1 MMQISIY
8 AKNGSLLL
16 DSVTEESIR
25 ISGDLLKKS
34 SGLLKIKTFVPVKE
48 LTSVWHSD
56 LSAMPPMKLPW
67 AESFSC
73 GATKSF
79 PLLCF
84 LDQRASVSAS
94 LGLTDMIDDCTVTAK
109 MNQESCA
116 YEVTFS
122 IVISPETE
130 EFEVFIYV
138 PAPGK
143 KLPLAEVLSLYRKT
157 VIPVIPAYPENAW
170 KSVYCTWYAVH
181 AALTDEY
188 MLNNAREASG
198 LGFGTFIVDDGWCF
212 EEAKRVTPETL
223 PDWYRD
229 IGDWEYSEKKL
240 PCLKENI
247 KKIREYGLTCLFW
260 VAPFFC
266 GRRSKLAGMAKEYL
280 TDLHEGQ
287 RIYDVKESSVTEKVV
302 ESICSVYKELDLD
315 GLKIDFI
322 DTVLPNPEKPRCR
335 IAYTAVKDLIDRV
348 KTHKKEA
355 LFEFRQRYATPL
367 MASLATAFRAGDVP
381 FDYMENFSRCVQIRL
396 LMGDRIPVHADPVY
410 FNREETLEA
419 VGRHLIA
426 ALAGVPM
433 VSMELNS
440 IREEHKKVIKNY
452 LAFYRENQHILNM
465 GHWEFDFHN
474 NFASSASCTLENEK
488 IVILADSSV
497 FEKVLKDFSGNI
509 TILNMTM
516 DQIFSPA
523 GRNFDALGANSINSQ
538 ILPSGGKTVIKK

>member
-8 AKNGSLLL
+8 AKDDSLLL
-16 DSVTEESIR
+16 DSVTEESIK

-56 LSAMPPMKLPW
+56 LSAMPQMKLPW
-67 AESFSC
+67 AEFFSC

-84 LDQRASVSAS
+84 LDQKAFVSCSV
-94 LGLTDMIDDCTVTAK
+94 GLTDMIDDCTVTAK
-109 MNQESCA
+109 MNQELCA

-130 EFEVFIYV
+130 EFEVFVYL
-138 PAPGK
+138 PATEK
-143 KLPLAEVLSLYRKT
+143 KLSLSETLSLYRKT
-157 VIPVIPAYPENAW
+157 VLPVIPEYPENAW

-188 MLNNAREASG
+188 MLRNGQEAAN

-212 EEAKRVTPETL
+212 DEAKRVTPETL

-229 IGDWEYSEKKL
+229 IGDWKYSEKKL
-240 PCLKENI
+240 PHLKENI
-247 KKIREYGLTCLFW
+247 ALLKKAGLSCLFW
-260 VAPFFC
+260 VAPFFS
-266 GRRSKLAGMAKEYL
+266 GRRSKLAAVTKEYL
-280 TDLHEGQ
+280 TELHEGQ
-287 RIYDVKESSVTEKVV
+287 RIYDVKERSITEKVM
-302 ESICSVYKELDLD
+302 ESIYSVCKELDLD

-367 MASLATAFRAGDVP
+367 MAPLATAFRAGDVP

-396 LMGDRIPVHADPVY
+396 LMGDKVPVHADPVY
-410 FNREETLEA
+410 FNSGESVEA

-426 ALAGVPM
+426 SLAGVPM
-433 VSMELNS
+433 VSMELSS
-440 IREEHKKVIKNY
+440 IRQEHKKVIKNY
-452 LAFYRENQHILNM
+452 LAFYRENQHILNK

-474 NFASSASCTLENEK
+474 NFASSASCTLGKEK
-488 IVILADSSV
+488 IVILADCSV
-497 FEKVLKDFSGNI
+497 FEKVQKDFSGKI

-516 DQIFSPA
+516 DPVFFPA
-523 GRNFDALGANSINSQ
+523 GKNFDAQGAICSKSE
-538 ILPSGGKTVIKK
+538 ILPSGGRTVIQI